1 MARGKPAE
9 MTLTTALQPVVTMV
23 LDDMR
28 SRLDSDKETTARWK
42 ADYDAARKAERV
54 GGSFGDWCEDLLLQA
69 AVGWVLTTVFVRFI
83 EDNEL
88 FGPGG
93 TLISGQTLQRRS
105 AARDR
110 EQRFYAEH
118 PHLNYLGYLE
128 EVCEQLREVPATS
141 GLVDDHAAIGLYSPS
156 DDAAR
161 DLMDFWRQADEDGT
175 AVWGFHDPELDT
187 RFLGDMYENL
197 SSYAQEKYALRQ
209 TPVFVEE
216 FILDRT
222 LTPAL
227 AERPLEGFKII
238 DPTCGSGHFLIGA
251 FHRIFDRWTE
261 QEPGLNARER
271 ARKAMNAIHGVDI
284 NPFAAAITRFRL
296 IVAFM
301 KASQD
306 ERLDAGLTE
315 PGFQV
320 LAGDTLLYGLM
331 ASGQEEIPLE
341 AGVYSLPTEDQ
352 ESLNKLLK
360 PRTYDAVV
368 GNPPYIIVK
377 DKALNKEYRNRF
389 KEYCKGKY
397 AMTVPFMV
405 KFFDLAKG
413 AGNQGASG
421 WVGQITSNSFMQR
434 EFGQPLIER
443 FFGKIDL
450 REVIDSSGAYIPGHG
465 TPTVIIV
472 GRNDTPSRRKVNGV
486 LGIQGEPGV
495 PADPARGKVWSSI
508 VDHIDE
514 TGYENSYISVSELDR
529 KFISSHP
536 WSLSGGAAPNVLSTL
551 ESHAASELDKTA
563 TSLGITAF
571 TLTDD
576 HFLSSNRIAQRRFN
590 SNSRPMVI
598 GEELRDWSHSETTYS
613 AFPYN
618 DDLLPLDISEN
629 PILLRSFWPNRV
641 ILANAKMF
649 GGVTKVQSGLK
660 WYEFGRLTRS
670 KLTIPLSIAFAFVAT
685 HNHFVLDRGGKVFN
699 RSAPVIK
706 LPEDATE
713 DDHLA
718 LLGVL
723 NSSTACFWLKQ
734 NSHNKGEG
742 GGARVDAGYSAMGS
756 ELWRNTYEFTGT
768 TLKRFPLPAGGVTE
782 RGRRLDDL
790 AQELAA
796 WEPAAVF
803 ERSTPSVEVA
813 DQAHDEYQRIRNLMI
828 AEQEE
833 LDWAVYHLYGLTD
846 ADYSLPV
853 GEVEGIELGTRA
865 FEITLA
871 RRVAAGETTTAWFD
885 RHHSTPV
892 TELPGTW
899 SDSYRNAVQERMEL
913 AGVDKKIVLLEQPE
927 YKRRWQTDLWADK
940 VTAALSDWLLTRLEE
955 PGLWR
960 DANGMPRPLSINQLA
975 GLIETSKE
983 LADVRQVLSLWSSK
997 RDATTAVMLADLLKD
1012 EAVPYLKG
1020 LRYKGKGLRKR
1031 AEWEA
1036 TWEAQRR
1043 EDAGELSAD
1052 EVPVPPNYTS
1062 ADMPTGVWRHRGKLD
1077 VPKERFISYPGAG
1090 SADDPSTV
1098 IGWAGWDHL
1107 EQGLAIMW
1115 LYQERTSE
1123 DAPREQLASILSGLQ
1138 EQLPW
1143 IMQWHNE
1150 LDPHTGLKLGDY
1162 LTGQLNNAAN
1172 TIGVPV
1178 EDLDTYIPTT
1188 GRGRKGRTQS

>member
-1 MARGKPAE
+1 MARGKPTE
-9 MTLTTALQPVVTMV
+9 MTLTTALQPVVKFV

-28 SRLDSDKETTARWK
+28 SRLDSDEETTARWK

-88 FGPGG
+88 FGPAG
-93 TLISGQTLQRRS
+93 TFISGQTLQHRS

-128 EVCEQLREVPATS
+128 EVCEQLRAVPATS

-161 DLMDFWRQADEDGT
+161 DLMDFWRHADEDGT

-187 RFLGDMYENL
+187 RFLGDLYENL

-271 ARKAMNAIHGVDI
+271 ARKAMSAIHGVDI
-284 NPFAAAITRFRL
+284 NPFAVAITRFRL

-315 PGFQV
+315 PGFTV
-320 LAGDTLLYGLM
+320 LAGDTLLYG
-331 ASGQEEIPLE
+331 ASSSGQGEIAL
-341 AGVYSLPTEDQ
+341 ATGVYSLPTEDQ
-352 ESLNKLLK
+352 QHLNDLLK
-360 PRTYDAVV
+360 PQTYDAVV
-368 GNPPYIIVK
+368 GNPPYITVK
-377 DKALNKEYRNRF
+377 DKVLKDTYRERYR
-389 KEYCKGKY
+389 EYCKGKY
-397 AMTVPFMV
+397 VLTVPFMV
-405 KFFDLAKG
+405 KFFRLAKG
-413 AGNQGASG
+413 PNVDGLAG

-434 EFGQPLIER
+434 EFGKPLIEKY
-443 FFGKIDL
+443 FGQVDL
-450 REVIDSSGAYIPGHG
+450 REIIDSSGAYIPGHG
-465 TPTVIIV
+465 TPTVIII
-472 GRNDTPSRRKVNGV
+472 GRNDNPSRRKIRGV
-486 LGIQGEPGV
+486 MGIQGEPGV
-495 PADPARGKVWSSI
+495 PSDPSRGKVWSSI
-508 VDHIDE
+508 IDHIDKSS
-514 TGYENSYISVSELDR
+514 YENSFISIAELDR
-529 KFISSHP
+529 KFISTHP
-536 WSLSGGAAPNVLSTL
+536 WSLQGGAAAQVSRVLDDASSSLLGNRVSEAGISSVTGQDDFFIIGSEKST
-551 ESHAASELDKTA
+551 
-563 TSLGITAF
+563 
-571 TLTDD
+571 
-576 HFLSSNRIAQRRFN
+576 QRRGLKPTVALVEGFN
-590 SNSRPMVI
+590 
-598 GEELRDWSHSETTYS
+598 LRDWAVASTDQAIWTYS
-613 AFPYN
+613 TDFFP
-618 DDLLPLDISEN
+618 DFPGN
-629 PILLRSFWPNRV
+629 PRTTQYFWLYRKA
-641 ILANAKMF
+641 IRHRKRF
-649 GGVTKVQSGLK
+649 GVPMVERGLK
-660 WYEFGRLTRS
+660 WWEWQEIYPAKFKRPE
-670 KLTIPLSIAFAFVAT
+670 TISFAFVAT
-685 HNHFVLDRGGKVFN
+685 HNHFVLDRGGKVFKQ
-699 RSAPVIK
+699 SAPVIK
-706 LPEDATE
+706 LPEGATD

-718 LLGVL
+718 LIGVL

-734 NSHNKGEG
+734 NSHNKG
-742 GGARVDAGYSAMGS
+742 GAGIGRGIADEEWEA
-756 ELWRNTYEFTGT
+756 RYEFTGT
-768 TLKRFPLPAGGVTE
+768 ALKRFPLPSGDVTE

-803 ERSTPSVEVA
+803 EKSTPSVEVI
-813 DQAHDEYQRIRNLMI
+813 DQAQAEYQRIRNLMI

-833 LDWAVYHLYGLTD
+833 LDWAVYFLYGLTD
-846 ADYSLPV
+846 TDYSVPV
-853 GEVEGIELGTRA
+853 GEVDGIELGTRA

-871 RRVAAGETTTAWFD
+871 RRVTAGETTTAWFE

-892 TELPGTW
+892 TDLPGTW
-899 SDSYRNAVQERMEL
+899 SDSYRNAVQERMDL
-913 AGVDKKIVLLEQPE
+913 ASVDKKIALLEQPE

-975 GLIETSKE
+975 GVIETSEE
-983 LADVRQVLSLWSSK
+983 LADLRQVLSLWSSK

-1012 EAVPYLKG
+1012 QAVPYLKG
-1020 LRYKGKGLRKR
+1020 LRYKGKGIRKR

-1062 ADMPTGVWRHRGKLD
+1062 ADMPAGVWRHRGKLD

-1115 LYQERTSE
+1115 LYQERVSE

-1172 TIGVPV
+1172 AIGVPV

>member
-1 MARGKPAE
+1 MARGKSAE
-9 MTLTTALQPVVTMV
+9 MTLTTALQPVVKLV

-28 SRLDSDKETTARWK
+28 SRLDSDEETTARWK

-88 FGPGG
+88 FGPAG
-93 TLISGQTLQRRS
+93 TFISGQTLQRRS

-128 EVCEQLREVPATS
+128 EVCEQLRAVPATS

-161 DLMDFWRQADEDGT
+161 DLMDFWRQADEDGN

-187 RFLGDMYENL
+187 RFLGDLYENL

-209 TPVFVEE
+209 TPEFVEE

-227 AERPLEGFKII
+227 AERPLEGFKLI

-271 ARKAMNAIHGVDI
+271 AVKAMSAIHGVDI
-284 NPFAAAITRFRL
+284 NPFAVAVTRFRL

-301 KASQD
+301 KASPD

-315 PGFQV
+315 PGFTV
-320 LAGDTLLYGLM
+320 LAGDTLLYG
-331 ASGQEEIPLE
+331 ASSSGQGEI
-341 AGVYSLPTEDQ
+341 AIASGVYSLPTEDQ
-352 ESLNKLLK
+352 QRLNNLLK
-360 PRTYDAVV
+360 PQTYDAVV
-368 GNPPYIIVK
+368 GNPPYITVK
-377 DKALNKEYRNRF
+377 DKALNKVYRERY
-389 KEYCKGKY
+389 KEYCRGTY
-397 AMTVPFMV
+397 ALTVPFMV
-405 KFFDLAKG
+405 KFFRLAKG
-413 AGNQGASG
+413 PNTVDPAG

-434 EFGQPLIER
+434 EFGKPLIEKY
-443 FFGKIDL
+443 FGQVDL
-450 REVIDSSGAYIPGHG
+450 REIVDSSGAYIPGHG

-472 GRNDTPSRRKVNGV
+472 GRHSAPSRRKITGV

-495 PADPARGKVWSSI
+495 PEIASEGKVWLSI
-508 VDHIDE
+508 VQNIDNP
-514 TGYENSYISVSELDR
+514 GFENNHVTVSELSR
-529 KFISSHP
+529 EFVSSHP
-536 WSLSGGAAPNVLSTL
+536 WNLQGGAAAETAAEIDSHSSKELS
-551 ESHAASELDKTA
+551 EIIS
-563 TSLGITAF
+563 
-571 TLTDD
+571 
-576 HFLSSNRIAQRRFN
+576 
-590 SNSRPMVI
+590 VI
-598 GEELRDWSHSETTYS
+598 GRTTHTGLDPAYFFPRFSKTTYGIENQVPLITGQEVRDFT
-613 AFPYN
+613 AMRNLLTLFPYT
-618 DDLLPLDISEN
+618 DEAKPLQPREFEQRHFWRFRTLLKKRQDFGETPEQRGLRWFDHTMFFPSRFTTPL
-629 PILLRSFWPNRV
+629 
-641 ILANAKMF
+641 
-649 GGVTKVQSGLK
+649 G
-660 WYEFGRLTRS
+660 
-670 KLTIPLSIAFAFVAT
+670 IAFAFVAT
-685 HNHFVLDRGGKVFN
+685 HNHFALDRGGKVFN
-699 RSAPVIK
+699 RTAPVIK
-706 LPEDATE
+706 LSEDATE
-713 DDHLA
+713 NDHFVI
-718 LLGVL
+718 LGVL
-723 NSSTACFWLKQ
+723 NSSTAAFWLRQ
-734 NSHNKGEG
+734 NSFNKGSTTDSK
-742 GGARVDAGYSAMGS
+742 GARTTLAPWEDF
-756 ELWRNTYEFTGT
+756 YEYTGT
-768 TLKRFPLPAGGVTE
+768 ILKRFPLPAGDVKD

-796 WEPAAVF
+796 WEPEAVF
-803 ERSTPSVEVA
+803 ERSTPRMEVV
-813 DQAHDEYQRIRNLMI
+813 DQAHAEYQRIRNLMI

-833 LDWAVYHLYGLTD
+833 LDWAVYYLYGLTD

-853 GEVEGIELGTRA
+853 GEVDGIELGTRA

-899 SDSYRNAVQERMEL
+899 SDSYRNAVQHRMDL
-913 AGVDKKIVLLEQPE
+913 AAVDKKIALLEQPE
-927 YKRRWQTDLWADK
+927 YKRRWQSDLWEDK

-975 GLIETSKE
+975 GVIETSE
-983 LADVRQVLSLWSSK
+983 DLADLRQVLSLWSSK

-1020 LRYKGKGLRKR
+1020 LRYKGKGVRKR

-1043 EDAGELSAD
+1043 EDAGELTAD

-1062 ADMPTGVWRHRGKLD
+1062 TDMPAGVWRHRGKLD

-1090 SADDPSTV
+1090 SAADPSTV

-1115 LYQERTSE
+1115 LYQERGSE

-1172 TIGVPV
+1172 AIGIPV
-1178 EDLDTYIPTT
+1178 GDLDTYIPTT

>member
-1 MARGKPAE
+1 

-28 SRLDSDKETTARWK
+28 SRLNSDEETTARWK
-42 ADYDAARKAERV
+42 ADYEAARKAERV

-88 FGPGG
+88 FGPAG
-93 TLISGQTLQRRS
+93 TFISGQTLQRRS

-128 EVCEQLREVPATS
+128 EVCEQLREVPATR

-161 DLMDFWRQADEDGT
+161 DLMDFWRQADEDGS
-175 AVWGFHDPELDT
+175 AVWGFHDSELDT
-187 RFLGDMYENL
+187 RFLGDLYENL

-209 TPVFVEE
+209 TPEFVEE

-227 AERPLEGFKII
+227 AERPLKGFKLI

-261 QEPGLNARER
+261 EEPGLNARER
-271 ARKAMNAIHGVDI
+271 AAKAMSAIHGVDI
-284 NPFAAAITRFRL
+284 NPFAVAITRFRL

-306 ERLDAGLTE
+306 KRLDAGLTE
-315 PGFQV
+315 PDFKV
-320 LAGDTLLYGLM
+320 LAGDTLLYGSSS
-331 ASGQEEIPLE
+331 SGQGEI
-341 AGVYSLPTEDQ
+341 AISTDVYSLPTEDQ
-352 ESLNKLLK
+352 QELNTLLT
-360 PRTYDAVV
+360 PQTYDAVV
-368 GNPPYIIVK
+368 GNPPYITVK
-377 DKALNKEYRNRF
+377 DKALNKVYRERY
-389 KEYCKGKY
+389 KEYCKGTY
-397 AMTVPFMV
+397 ALTVPFMV
-405 KFFDLAKG
+405 KFFRLAKG
-413 AGNQGASG
+413 PNTDGPAG

-434 EFGQPLIER
+434 EFGKPLIEKY
-443 FFGKIDL
+443 FGQVDL

-472 GRNDTPSRRKVNGV
+472 GRHSAPSRRKIIGV

-495 PADPARGKVWSSI
+495 PDIASEGQVWRSI
-508 VDHIDE
+508 IQNIDNP
-514 TGYENSYISVSELDR
+514 GFENNHVTVSELSR
-529 KFISSHP
+529 EFVSSHP
-536 WSLSGGAAPNVLSTL
+536 WKMQGGASSLVAEALDRGSTHELSSLVAGPIGGAIRAGADEAYIRPLRLNELKHTASFRPLILGENLRDFHFNPEVGILYPYEYGTGNVKGGDIVWDLWPYRSLLRARRTFQGNIEDAGLQWFEYMQHTWSTY
-551 ESHAASELDKTA
+551 
-563 TSLGITAF
+563 TSALGITYA
-571 TLTDD
+571 
-576 HFLSSNRIAQRRFN
+576 
-590 SNSRPMVI
+590 
-598 GEELRDWSHSETTYS
+598 E
-613 AFPYN
+613 
-618 DDLLPLDISEN
+618 IS
-629 PILLRSFWPNRV
+629 
-641 ILANAKMF
+641 
-649 GGVTKVQSGLK
+649 
-660 WYEFGRLTRS
+660 
-670 KLTIPLSIAFAFVAT
+670 T
-685 HNHFVLDRGGKVFN
+685 HNHFVLDRGGNVFKQT
-699 RSAPVIK
+699 APVIK
-706 LPEDATE
+706 LPTDTTEDA
-713 DDHLA
+713 HLQLLA
-718 LLGVL
+718 LL
-723 NSSTACFWLKQ
+723 NSSTAAFWLKQ
-734 NSHNKGEG
+734 NSFNKGSTTDSK
-742 GGARVDAGYSAMGS
+742 GARTTLAPWENFFA
-756 ELWRNTYEFTGT
+756 FTGT
-768 TLKRFPLPAGGVTE
+768 TLKRFPLPAGDVTE

-790 AQELAA
+790 AQELAG

-803 ERSTPSVEVA
+803 ERSTPSVEVI
-813 DQAHDEYQRIRNLMI
+813 DQAQAEYQRIRNLMI

-833 LDWAVYHLYGLTD
+833 LDWAVYYLYGLTD
-846 ADYSLPV
+846 ADYSLPI

-871 RRVAAGETTTAWFD
+871 RRVAAGETTTAWFE

-892 TELPGTW
+892 TDLPDTW
-899 SDSYRNAVQERMEL
+899 SDSYRNAVQERMDL
-913 AGVDKKIVLLEQPE
+913 AGVDKKIALLEQPE

-975 GLIETSKE
+975 GVIETSEE
-983 LADVRQVLSLWSSK
+983 LADLRQVLSLWSSK

-1020 LRYKGKGLRKR
+1020 LRYKGKGVRKR

-1115 LYQERTSE
+1115 LYQERVSE

-1162 LTGQLNNAAN
+1162 LSGQLNNAAN
-1172 TIGVPV
+1172 AIGVPV

>member
-1 MARGKPAE
+1 MARRTRTE
-9 MTLTTALQPVVTMV
+9 MTLTTALQPVVAMV
-23 LDDMR
+23 LADMR
-28 SRLDSDKETTARWK
+28 SRLDADEDTTARWK
-42 ADYDAARKAERV
+42 DDYDAARKAERV

-69 AVGWVLTTVFVRFI
+69 AVGWALTTVFVRFI

-88 FGPGG
+88 FGPAG
-93 TLISGQTLQRRS
+93 TFISGDTLQRRS

-110 EQRFYAEH
+110 EQRFYSEH
-118 PHLNYLGYLE
+118 PHLNYRGYLD
-128 EVCEQLREVPATS
+128 EVCAQLRAVPATR

-156 DDAAR
+156 DDASR
-161 DLMDFWRQADEDGT
+161 DLIDFWRQTDDDGN
-175 AVWGFHDPELDT
+175 AAWGFHDPELDT
-187 RFLGDMYENL
+187 RFLGDLYENL

-227 AERPLEGFKII
+227 AERPLEGFKVI

-251 FHRIFDRWTE
+251 FHRIFEQWTQ

-271 ARKAMNAIHGVDI
+271 ARKAMSAIHGVDI
-284 NPFAAAITRFRL
+284 NPFAVAITRFRL

-306 ERLDAGLTE
+306 VRLDAGLTE

-320 LAGDTLLYGLM
+320 LAGDTLLYG
-331 ASGQEEIPLE
+331 ASSSGQSEIPMST
-341 AGVYSLPTEDQ
+341 GVYSLPTEDQ
-352 ESLNKLLK
+352 QELNKLLK
-360 PRTYDAVV
+360 PQTYDAVV
-368 GNPPYIIVK
+368 GNPPYITVK
-377 DKALNKEYRNRF
+377 DKALNKVYRERY

-397 AMTVPFMV
+397 ALTVPFMV
-405 KFFDLAKG
+405 KFFRLAKG
-413 AGNQGASG
+413 PSTAGPAG

-434 EFGQPLIER
+434 QFGKPLIEKY
-443 FFGKIDL
+443 FGQVDL

-465 TPTVIIV
+465 TPTVIII
-472 GRNDTPSRRKVNGV
+472 GRHDSPSRRKVNGV
-486 LGIQGEPGV
+486 LGIQGEPGA
-495 PADPARGKVWSSI
+495 PADPAKGKVWGSI
-508 VDHIDE
+508 VSHIEE
-514 TGYENSYISVSELDR
+514 TEYENSYISVAELDR
-529 KFISSHP
+529 EFITKHP
-536 WSLSGGAAPNVLSTL
+536 WSLQGGAAQQVISSITTERILSEQIESTGIFSYSGEDEAFFRPAQNQHFALKNIENRAMVEGTSIRDFSIQPAVATLFYIDPSAAPAQVENYLWRNRVLLSNNIFFEKKKAERGLSYWQFQHVSQTY
-551 ESHAASELDKTA
+551 
-563 TSLGITAF
+563 
-571 TLTDD
+571 
-576 HFLSSNRIAQRRFN
+576 LSSDFLI
-590 SNSRPMVI
+590 
-598 GEELRDWSHSETTYS
+598 T
-613 AFPYN
+613 
-618 DDLLPLDISEN
+618 
-629 PILLRSFWPNRV
+629 
-641 ILANAKMF
+641 
-649 GGVTKVQSGLK
+649 
-660 WYEFGRLTRS
+660 
-670 KLTIPLSIAFAFVAT
+670 FAFVAT

-713 DDHLA
+713 DDHLE

-734 NSHNKGEG
+734 NSHNKGSTVDTK
-742 GGARVDAGYSAMGS
+742 GARTTLS
-756 ELWRNTYEFTGT
+756 EWENFYEFTGT
-768 TLKRFPLPAGGVTE
+768 TLKRFPLPAGNVTE

-790 AQELAA
+790 VQELAA

-803 ERSTPSVEVA
+803 ERSTPTVEA
-813 DQAHDEYQRIRNLMI
+813 IDEAHAQWQQIHNLMI

-846 ADYSLPV
+846 TDYSLPV
-853 GEVEGIELGTRA
+853 GEVDGIELGTRA

-871 RRVAAGETTTAWFD
+871 RRVAAGETTTAWFE

-899 SDSYRNAVQERMEL
+899 SYSYRNAVQGRMDL
-913 AGVDKKIVLLEQPE
+913 AAVDKKIALLEQPE
-927 YKRRWQTDLWADK
+927 YKRRWQTALWEDK
-940 VTAALSDWLLTRLEE
+940 VTEALSAWLLTRLEE

-975 GLIETSKE
+975 GVIETSDE
-983 LADVRQVLSLWSSK
+983 FNDLRQVLSLWSVK
-997 RDATTAVMLADLLKD
+997 RDATTALMLADLLKA

-1020 LRYKGKGLRKR
+1020 LRYKGKGVRKR

-1036 TWEAQRR
+1036 TWDAQRQ
-1043 EDAGELSAD
+1043 EDAGEITAD
-1052 EVPVPPNYTS
+1052 QVPVPPNYSS

-1107 EQGLAIMW
+1107 EQGLASMW
-1115 LYQERTSE
+1115 LYQERDSE
-1123 DAPREQLASILSGLQ
+1123 DVSPEQLASILSGLQ

-1143 IMQWHNE
+1143 ILQWHNE

-1162 LTGQLNNAAN
+1162 LSGQLNNAAN
-1172 TIGVPV
+1172 AIGIPV
-1178 EDLDTYIPTT
+1178 EDLHTYIPATT
-1188 GRGRKGRTQS
+1188 RGRKGRTQP

>member
-1 MARGKPAE
+1 MARGKSTE
-9 MTLTTALQPVVTMV
+9 MTLTAALQPVVKFV

-28 SRLDSDKETTARWK
+28 SRLDSDEETTARWK

-88 FGPGG
+88 FGPAG
-93 TLISGQTLQRRS
+93 TFISGQTLQRRS

-128 EVCEQLREVPATS
+128 EVCEQLRAVPATS

-161 DLMDFWRQADEDGT
+161 DLMDFWRQADEDGN

-187 RFLGDMYENL
+187 RFLGDLYENL

-209 TPVFVEE
+209 TPEFVEE

-227 AERPLEGFKII
+227 AERPLEGFKLI

-271 ARKAMNAIHGVDI
+271 ARKAMSAIHGVDI
-284 NPFAAAITRFRL
+284 NPFAVAITRFRL

-301 KASQD
+301 KASRD
-306 ERLDAGLTE
+306 VRLDAGLTE
-315 PGFQV
+315 PGFTV

-352 ESLNKLLK
+352 ENLNKLLK

-389 KEYCKGKY
+389 KQYCKGKY

-413 AGNQGASG
+413 AGDQGAAG

-472 GRNDTPSRRKVNGV
+472 GRHDTPSRRKVNGV

-495 PADPARGKVWSSI
+495 PADPARGQVWSAI

-514 TGYENSYISVSELDR
+514 TGYENSFISVSELDR
-529 KFISSHP
+529 EFISTHP
-536 WSLSGGAAPNVLSTL
+536 WSLQGGAAPQVSALL
-551 ESHAASELDKTA
+551 ESDSLLDERVSSIGFGAITGEDAVFIRPKGNLSRTR
-563 TSLGITAF
+563 SLEGTRPF
-571 TLTDD
+571 VEGTD
-576 HFLSSNRIAQRRFN
+576 
-590 SNSRPMVI
+590 
-598 GEELRDWSHSETTYS
+598 LRDFQNRYQNESLYIDEPEIDQQLIKDVFWPYRVRLENGLVFGETKKSRGIPYFHYTLPNAERINS
-613 AFPYN
+613 AF
-618 DDLLPLDISEN
+618 L
-629 PILLRSFWPNRV
+629 
-641 ILANAKMF
+641 
-649 GGVTKVQSGLK
+649 
-660 WYEFGRLTRS
+660 
-670 KLTIPLSIAFAFVAT
+670 IAFAFVAT
-685 HNHFVLDRGGKVFN
+685 HNHFVLDRGGKVFKQ
-699 RSAPVIK
+699 SAPVIK
-706 LPEDATE
+706 LPEGATE

-734 NSHNKGEG
+734 NSHNKGSTVDTK
-742 GGARVDAGYSAMGS
+742 GARTTLS
-756 ELWRNTYEFTGT
+756 EWENFYEFTGT
-768 TLKRFPLPAGGVTE
+768 TLKRFPLPSGDVTE

-790 AQELAA
+790 AQELVA

-803 ERSTPSVEVA
+803 EGSTPSVEVI
-813 DQAHDEYQRIRNLMI
+813 DQAQAEYQRIRNLMI

-833 LDWAVYHLYGLTD
+833 LDWAVYHLYGLTET
-846 ADYSLPV
+846 DYSLPV
-853 GEVEGIELGTRA
+853 GEVDGIELGTRA

-871 RRVAAGETTTAWFD
+871 RRVAAGETNTAWFD

-899 SDSYRNAVQERMEL
+899 SDSYRSAVQERMEL
-913 AGVDKKIVLLEQPE
+913 AAVDKKIALLEQPE

-975 GLIETSKE
+975 GVIETSGE
-983 LADVRQVLSLWSSK
+983 LADLRQVLSLWSSK

-1020 LRYKGKGLRKR
+1020 LRYKGTGIRKR

-1043 EDAGELSAD
+1043 EDAGELTAE

-1062 ADMPTGVWRHRGKLD
+1062 TDMPAGVWRHRGKLD

-1090 SADDPSTV
+1090 SAADPSTV

-1115 LYQERTSE
+1115 LYQERVSE

-1172 TIGVPV
+1172 AIGVPV
-1178 EDLDTYIPTT
+1178 EDLDTYIPAT

>member
-1 MARGKPAE
+1 MARV
-9 MTLTTALQPVVTMV
+9 TRTDQNLTTALQPVVAMV

-28 SRLDSDKETTARWK
+28 SRLDSDEETTARWK

-88 FGPGG
+88 FGPAG
-93 TLISGQTLQRRS
+93 TFISGQTLQRRS

-128 EVCEQLREVPATS
+128 EVCEQLRAVPATR

-161 DLMDFWRQADEDGT
+161 DLMDFWRQADGDGN

-187 RFLGDMYENL
+187 RFLGDLYENL

-227 AERPLEGFKII
+227 AERPLQGFKLI

-271 ARKAMNAIHGVDI
+271 AHKAMSAIHGVDI
-284 NPFAAAITRFRL
+284 NPFAVAITRFRL

-315 PGFQV
+315 PGFTV
-320 LAGDTLLYGLM
+320 LAGDTLLYGSSS
-331 ASGQEEIPLE
+331 SGQGEI
-341 AGVYSLPTEDQ
+341 AIATGVYSLPTEDQ
-352 ESLNKLLK
+352 QELNKLLT
-360 PRTYDAVV
+360 PQTYDAVV
-368 GNPPYIIVK
+368 GNPPYITVK
-377 DKALNKEYRNRF
+377 DKALNKVYRERY
-389 KEYCKGKY
+389 KEYCRGTY
-397 AMTVPFMV
+397 ALTVPFMV
-405 KFFDLAKG
+405 KFFRLAKG
-413 AGNQGASG
+413 PNTDGPAG

-434 EFGQPLIER
+434 EFGKPLIEKY
-443 FFGKIDL
+443 FGQVDL

-465 TPTVIIV
+465 TPTVILV
-472 GRNDTPSRRKVNGV
+472 GRHSAPSRRKITGV

-495 PADPARGKVWSSI
+495 PEIASEGKVWRSI
-508 VDHIDE
+508 V
-514 TGYENSYISVSELDR
+514 ENIGNPGFENNHVTVSELSR
-529 KFISSHP
+529 EFVTAHP
-536 WSLSGGAAPNVLSTL
+536 WSLQGGSAVEVAKTIDERSESTL
-551 ESHAASELDKTA
+551 MEKVNVIGRTISSGMDEVYYLPFSYLTRHKIRQSVPLIMGGGIRDYSLSNFAGCVFPYDADGNPEEPDTPTSRIFWSFRSRLAARLLFGETPTQRGMRWFDLAEFYKSRFQVF
-563 TSLGITAF
+563 LGIT
-571 TLTDD
+571 
-576 HFLSSNRIAQRRFN
+576 
-590 SNSRPMVI
+590 
-598 GEELRDWSHSETTYS
+598 
-613 AFPYN
+613 
-618 DDLLPLDISEN
+618 
-629 PILLRSFWPNRV
+629 
-641 ILANAKMF
+641 
-649 GGVTKVQSGLK
+649 
-660 WYEFGRLTRS
+660 
-670 KLTIPLSIAFAFVAT
+670 FAFVAT
-685 HNHFVLDRGGKVFN
+685 HNHFVLDRGGKVFKQ
-699 RSAPVIK
+699 SAPVIK
-706 LPEDATE
+706 LPEGATE

-734 NSHNKGEG
+734 NSHGKGIG
-742 GGARVDAGYSAMGS
+742 GVNQESRH
-756 ELWRNTYEFTGT
+756 ELFDEFYEFTGT
-768 TLKRFPLPAGGVTE
+768 TLKRFPLPAGEVTE

-790 AQELAA
+790 AQELAT

-803 ERSTPSVEVA
+803 ERSTPSVEVIEEA
-813 DQAHDEYQRIRNLMI
+813 QAEYQRIRNLMI

-853 GEVEGIELGTRA
+853 GEVDGIELGTRA

-913 AGVDKKIVLLEQPE
+913 AGVDKKIALLEQPE

-975 GLIETSKE
+975 GVIETSEE
-983 LADVRQVLSLWSSK
+983 LADLRQVLSLWSSR
-997 RDATTAVMLADLLKD
+997 RDATTAIMLADLLKD

-1020 LRYKGKGLRKR
+1020 LRYKGKGVRKR

-1098 IGWAGWDHL
+1098 IGSAGWDHL

-1115 LYQERTSE
+1115 LYQERVSE

>member
-1 MARGKPAE
+1 MARGKSTE
-9 MTLTTALQPVVTMV
+9 MTLTAALQPVVKFV

-28 SRLDSDKETTARWK
+28 SRLDSDEETTARWK

-88 FGPGG
+88 FGPAG
-93 TLISGQTLQRRS
+93 TFISGQTLQRRS

-128 EVCEQLREVPATS
+128 EVCEQLRAVPATS

-161 DLMDFWRQADEDGT
+161 DLMDFWRQADEDGN

-187 RFLGDMYENL
+187 RFLGDLYENL

-209 TPVFVEE
+209 TPEFVEE

-227 AERPLEGFKII
+227 AERSLQGFKLI

-251 FHRIFDRWTE
+251 FHRVFDRWTE
-261 QEPGLNARER
+261 EEPGLNARER
-271 ARKAMNAIHGVDI
+271 AAKAMSAIHGVDI
-284 NPFAAAITRFRL
+284 NPFAVAITRFRL

-315 PGFQV
+315 PGFTV
-320 LAGDTLLYGLM
+320 LAGDTLLYGSSS
-331 ASGQEEIPLE
+331 SGQGEIALTT
-341 AGVYSLPTEDQ
+341 GVYSLPTEDQ
-352 ESLNKLLK
+352 QELNKLLT
-360 PRTYDAVV
+360 PQTYDAVV
-368 GNPPYIIVK
+368 GNPPYITVK
-377 DKALNKEYRNRF
+377 DKALNKVYRDRY

-397 AMTVPFMV
+397 ALTVPFMV
-405 KFFDLAKG
+405 KFFRLAKG
-413 AGNQGASG
+413 PDTAGPAG

-434 EFGQPLIER
+434 GFGKPLIENY
-443 FFGKIDL
+443 FGRVDL

-472 GRNDTPSRRKVNGV
+472 GRHDTPSRRKVNGV

-495 PADPARGKVWSSI
+495 PVDPTRGQVWSSI
-508 VDHIDE
+508 VHHVDE
-514 TGYENSYISVSELDR
+514 TGYEDEYISVAELER
-529 KFISSHP
+529 EFIVNHP
-536 WSLSGGAAPNVLSTL
+536 WSLSGGAASSVLQIIDTGGIEELAEKVFRVGVFAVLGSDGAMFL
-551 ESHAASELDKTA
+551 PKYAPQFRVDSHQFFRSIVL
-563 TSLGITAF
+563 
-571 TLTDD
+571 
-576 HFLSSNRIAQRRFN
+576 
-590 SNSRPMVI
+590 
-598 GEELRDWSHSETTYS
+598 GEEIRDFVIRDRSVAWY
-613 AFPYN
+613 PYDLN
-618 DDLLPLDISEN
+618 RKLLPEEN
-629 PILLRSFWPNRV
+629 SASKFRPLWLNRRV
-641 ILANAKMF
+641 LQDRATF
-649 GGVTKVQSGLK
+649 SGGTYLSDGRP
-660 WYEFGRLTRS
+660 WYEWHQFPVDNGAS
-670 KLTIPLSIAFAFVAT
+670 DNTITFAFVAT
-685 HNHFVLDRGGKVFN
+685 HNHFVLDRGGKVFKQ
-699 RSAPVIK
+699 SAPVIK

-734 NSHNKGEG
+734 NSHNKG
-742 GGARVDAGYSAMGS
+742 GAGIGRGIADEEWEA
-756 ELWRNTYEFTGT
+756 RYEFTGT
-768 TLKRFPLPAGGVTE
+768 ALKRFPLPSGDVTE

-803 ERSTPSVEVA
+803 EKSTPSVEVI
-813 DQAHDEYQRIRNLMI
+813 DQAQAEYQRIRNLMI

-833 LDWAVYHLYGLTD
+833 LDWAVYFLYGLTD
-846 ADYSLPV
+846 TDYSVPV
-853 GEVEGIELGTRA
+853 GGVDGIELGTRA

-899 SDSYRNAVQERMEL
+899 SDSYRAAVQERMDL
-913 AGVDKKIVLLEQPE
+913 AGVDKKIALLEQPE

-960 DANGMPRPLSINQLA
+960 DVNGMPRPLSINQLT
-975 GLIETSKE
+975 GVIETSEE
-983 LADVRQVLSLWSSK
+983 LADLRQVLSLWSSK

-1020 LRYKGKGLRKR
+1020 LRYKGKGIRKR

-1043 EDAGELSAD
+1043 EDAGELSAA
-1052 EVPVPPNYTS
+1052 EVPVPPNYSS

-1090 SADDPSTV
+1090 SAADPSTV

-1115 LYQERTSE
+1115 LYQERVSE

-1150 LDPHTGLKLGDY
+1150 LDPNTGLKLGDY
-1162 LTGQLNNAAN
+1162 LSGQLNNAAN
-1172 TIGVPV
+1172 AIGVPV
-1178 EDLDTYIPTT
+1178 EDLDTYIPAT